1 MKHNKTLLIIF
12 VISQFSAWIYRWFFL
27 VQNLHLF
34 TLFQLI
40 YALSQSAIYFIFFLA
55 LREIMKTSHLSSQS
69 ESLKRELELQEKQAN
84 DLAVIRENSQLFQN
98 EITRELNSIRT
109 LLAQNQFELAGAKLQ
124 DLTTHFNTIRPRP
137 ICSDI
142 LLNAILQSKHD
153 VASKMNITVNYH
165 ILLPENLNFVAT
177 VLSSIFF
184 NLLDNGIEACMRS
197 NTNSPFLTLVV
208 KSQAN
213 FLHIKMENSKNPAE
227 RFDRTTK
234 KSDSSLHGYGL
245 AIIEDIIS
253 THDGLCKWID
263 NGNTFQSI
271 LMIRTDSLS
280 NNKNH

>member
-1 MKHNKTLLIIF
+1 MKHNRTLLIIL
-12 VISQFSAWIYRWFFL
+12 VISHFSAWLYRWFFI
-27 VQNLHLF
+27 VQNTQLF
-34 TLFQLI
+34 YIFQLI
-40 YALSQSAIYFIFFLA
+40 YALFQSAIYFIFFLA
-55 LREIMKTSHLSSQS
+55 LREILKTSHVASES
-69 ESLKRELELQEKQAN
+69 ESLQREIELQEKQAN
-84 DLAVIRENSQLFQN
+84 NLAIIRENSQLFRS
-98 EITRELNSIRT
+98 EVTKELDSIRI
-109 LLAQNQFELAGAKLQ
+109 LLVQNQSELASTKLQ
-124 DLTTHFNTIRPRP
+124 ELTTHFESIRPRP
-137 ICSDI
+137 ICSDF

-165 ILLPENLNFVAT
+165 ILLPENLNFEAT